1 MGQIIAIEDLVNQ
14 IYFIRGVKVMLDR
27 DLAALYEV
35 ETRILKRNV
44 RRHIKR
50 FPSDFMFELS
60 YQEFMSLRSQ
70 IGISNRGG
78 TRYMPWPSPNRV
90 WRCFPASS
98 TASGQFGTWKANVPE
113 IYIETQYPELT
124 ISWLP
129 GTTIWSFTGGA
140 PFLFGFTFYDYISD
154 SVFVIC
160 SGVGNRF
167 FISSGRV
174 LTILY

>member
-1 MGQIIAIEDLVNQ
+1 MIKWSGRL
-14 IYFIRGVKVMLDR
+14 K
-27 DLAALYEV
+27 
-35 ETRILKRNV
+35 TLKRSKKYLKK
-44 RRHIKR
+44 RHIKR
-50 FPSDFMFELS
+50 FPADFMFELS
-60 YQEFMSLRSQ
+60 YQEFMNLRCQ
-70 IGISNRGG
+70 IGTSNRGIC
-78 TRYMPWPSPNRV
+78 PWPSPNRV

-124 ISWLP
+124 ISGFREPRYGVLLEGP
-129 GTTIWSFTGGA
+129 HF
-140 PFLFGFTFYDYISD
+140 FFGFTFYDYISD